1 MCLTLE
7 TNEQQHLLLDKSYP
21 KASRLA
27 SFVNLAQDRVIW
39 VEGTWI
45 EKMSPSDCPA
55 HTSLK
60 HFLSDWCGRAQP
72 TTVGWCYPGQ
82 GSWFIE
88 GSKLN
93 EPWQQDIEQ
102 HSVWSMLCFCSE
114 FPQWGTIRRD
124 VGWNRPS
131 ELLLGAT
138 AIERKLD

>member
-60 HFLSDWCGRAQP
+60 HFLSD
-72 TTVGWCYPGQ
+72 
-82 GSWFIE
+82 
-88 GSKLN
+88 
-93 EPWQQDIEQ
+93 
-102 HSVWSMLCFCSE
+102 
-114 FPQWGTIRRD
+114 
-124 VGWNRPS
+124 
-131 ELLLGAT
+131 
-138 AIERKLD
+138 